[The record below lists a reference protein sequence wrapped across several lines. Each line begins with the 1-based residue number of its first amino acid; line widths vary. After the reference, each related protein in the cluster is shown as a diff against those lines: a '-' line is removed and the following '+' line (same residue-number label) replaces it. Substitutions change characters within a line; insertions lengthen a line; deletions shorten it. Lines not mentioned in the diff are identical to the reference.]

1 MTGVDII
8 LLLIALGVLFLI
20 GAAAADGNYILSYF
34 AIVWGYWYN
43 LMCLIFA
50 FSVVSIVYLIAYW
63 IVTIGLVLYWRYG
76 DEF

>member
-1 MTGVDII
+1 MVMTDII
-8 LLLIALGVLFLI
+8 LLLMGLCILFLI

-34 AIVWGYWYN
+34 AIVWGYWHN

-63 IVTIGLVLYWRYG
+63 IVTIGLVLYWRW
-76 DEF
+76 